1 MSTFKRRVQGN
12 QIQPMRG
19 TIPVSG
25 APSLLQVST
34 GIPSLD
40 DLLGGG
46 LPLGQVL
53 LVLAPD
59 SHSSWGELVAR
70 YFIAQGLS
78 SEHRLVVSDHKPS
91 RLVNGCM
98 WHPTSRGQVTLESE
112 SQEMDGIEQAQDD
125 KVKIAWRYEQLKQ
138 FRTTVENAGSRTDD
152 YCHTFDLAS
161 VVSPTIVQ
169 KAVDDGRLI
178 YHDGAMNAGD
188 AGTDTYVAL
197 LQQLQGIVDDGKSLK
212 PITDSGAS
220 RQELSCRLGYV
231 SVILVDT
238 TGKRRGQVYVFGAAH
253 GARLMVD
260 ASQDLLQFLLRL
272 RSSIRNTDA
281 CALLTLPPQ
290 ISSSDYAPHWIAKL
304 SYLSDGCISFR
315 GITSDPVL
323 GPTFPSY
330 SGLLTVHSTPS
341 PHTLLDPSRRFSQL
355 RGLNTTSNTSTTY
368 VGEVGSGE
376 NNLAFKCMRKRFV
389 VETLHL
395 DVEGGVGER
404 RTTPSA
410 ASVAATSQVTFSEAL
425 QPKGT
430 PVQSPAL
437 HLAKVAIDSSIQT
450 APQTNPEEHEHV
462 HVHSDAV
469 KPKKMRKKVA
479 FQAADKDLYDF

>member
-59 SHSSWGELVAR
+59 YHSSWGELVAR

-78 SEHRLVVSDHKPS
+78 SEHHLLVSDHKPS
-91 RLVNGCM
+91 RLASGCM
-98 WHPTSRGQVTLESE
+98 WYPTSRGQAMSESE
-112 SQEMDGIEQAQDD
+112 NQEIESNEQAQDD
-125 KVKIAWRYEQLKQ
+125 KVKIAWRYEQLRQ
-138 FRTTVENAGSRTDD
+138 FKTTVETTESRTED
-152 YCHTFDLAS
+152 YCHTFDLATT
-161 VVSPTIVQ
+161 VSSTVIQ
-169 KAVDDGRLI
+169 KAIDDGRLVYYEGENDANADTPTAFLQRLPDI
-178 YHDGAMNAGD
+178 TGNGQRIKLPTRICINDFGGYHWG
-188 AGTDTYVAL
+188 
-197 LQQLQGIVDDGKSLK
+197 
-212 PITDSGAS
+212 
-220 RQELSCRLGYV
+220 E
-231 SVILVDT
+231 
-238 TGKRRGQVYVFGAAH
+238 
-253 GARLMVD
+253 ARP
-260 ASQDLLQFLLRL
+260 SDLLHFLLRL
-272 RSSIRNTDA
+272 RSSIRNTTA
-281 CALLTLPPQ
+281 CALLTLPAQLSNP
-290 ISSSDYAPHWIAKL
+290 DYAPHWITKL
-304 SYLSDGCISFR
+304 SYLSDGCISFK
-315 GITSDPVL
+315 GITSDPIL

-355 RGLNTTSNTSTTY
+355 RGLNTASSTSTNII
-368 VGEVGSGE
+368 GEAGNGE

-410 ASVAATSQVTFSEAL
+410 ASAVASFQVTFTDGL
-425 QPKGT
+425 HPKGIAD
-430 PVQSPAL
+430 QSPAS
-437 HLAKVAIDSSIQT
+437 HLAKVVIDSSIQPS
-450 APQTNPEEHEHV
+450 PQGNPEEHV

-469 KPKKMRKKVA
+469 KPKKIRKKVV
-479 FQAADKDLYDF
+479 FQTADKDLYDF